1 MQKRKIEFRA
11 WDEENKKYYYQ
22 DSSPV
27 WLLGIDIVN
36 QMAILQS
43 VKDGTW
49 QTSVVLEQWT
59 GLVDA
64 NGKKIFEGDVLN
76 IHQFLFAGYE
86 MEEESE
92 GFVLFNEELGCFCIK
107 ITKDNN
113 LFLAQYCG
121 YESLEEMP
129 PLEICTLYGLH
140 EESFEIINNK
150 HELPNT

>member
-27 WLLGIDIVN
+27 WLLGVDIVN

-64 NGKKIFEGDVLN
+64 NGKKIFEGDVVQWNKGKERVRTVSFIEGNFQL
-76 IHQFLFAGYE
+76 
-86 MEEESE
+86 E
-92 GFVLFNEELGCFCIK
+92 GFGFSIPISGF
-107 ITKDNN
+107 DMNN
-113 LFLAQYCG
+113 W
-121 YESLEEMP
+121 
-129 PLEICTLYGLH
+129 T
-140 EESFEIINNK
+140 IINNK

>member
-64 NGKKIFEGDVLN
+64 NGKKIFEGDVVQWNKDKKRVRTVSFIEGNFQL
-76 IHQFLFAGYE
+76 
-86 MEEESE
+86 E
-92 GFVLFNEELGCFCIK
+92 GFGFSIPISGF
-107 ITKDNN
+107 DMNN
-113 LFLAQYCG
+113 W
-121 YESLEEMP
+121 
-129 PLEICTLYGLH
+129 T
-140 EESFEIINNK
+140 IINNK

>member
-11 WDEENKKYYYQ
+11 WDEENKTYYYQ

-64 NGKKIFEGDVLN
+64 NGKKIFEGDVVQWNKDKKRVRTVSFIEGNFQL
-76 IHQFLFAGYE
+76 
-86 MEEESE
+86 E
-92 GFVLFNEELGCFCIK
+92 GFGFSIPISGF
-107 ITKDNN
+107 DMNN
-113 LFLAQYCG
+113 W
-121 YESLEEMP
+121 
-129 PLEICTLYGLH
+129 T
-140 EESFEIINNK
+140 IINNK

>member
-1 MQKRKIEFRA
+1 MQKRKIDFRA

-64 NGKKIFEGDVLN
+64 NGKKIFEGDVVQWNKDKKRVRTVSFIEGNFQL
-76 IHQFLFAGYE
+76 
-86 MEEESE
+86 E
-92 GFVLFNEELGCFCIK
+92 GFGFSIPIRGF
-107 ITKDNN
+107 DMNN
-113 LFLAQYCG
+113 W
-121 YESLEEMP
+121 
-129 PLEICTLYGLH
+129 T
-140 EESFEIINNK
+140 IINNK
-150 HELPNT
+150 HEI